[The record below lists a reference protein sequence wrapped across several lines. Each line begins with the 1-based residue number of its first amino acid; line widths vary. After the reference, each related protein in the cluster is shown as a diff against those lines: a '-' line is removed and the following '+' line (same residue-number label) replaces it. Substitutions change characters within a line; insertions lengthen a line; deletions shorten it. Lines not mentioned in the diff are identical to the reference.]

1 MFKVILFLIVGVLLF
16 AAFSAS
22 QEKASPVASTPT
34 GGIAPDKSPAA
45 NAIATKRWAESDKQ
59 DQLAAIKIEK
69 WSWKK
74 AGFDNVMIG
83 TFTIKNAND
92 FGVKDIVLNCQ
103 HYAPSGTLI
112 DSNVR
117 TIYQAIKPKSSITI
131 KDFNMGFVHTQA
143 AKSSCS
149 VTNFT

>member
-1 MFKVILFLIVGVLLF
+1 MLKLILIIVAGVFLFV
-16 AAFSAS
+16 AFSTSRGPSSAVVPT
-22 QEKASPVASTPT
+22 AT

-45 NAIATKRWAESDKQ
+45 NAIATKRWAESDRQ
-59 DQLAAIKIEK
+59 DQIGAIKIEK

-74 AGFDNVMIG
+74 AGFNNVMIG

-92 FGVKDIVLNCQ
+92 FVIKDIVLNCQ

-131 KDFNMGFVHTQA
+131 KDFNMGFVHSQA
-143 AKSSCS
+143 VKSSCS
-149 VTNFT
+149 ITNFT